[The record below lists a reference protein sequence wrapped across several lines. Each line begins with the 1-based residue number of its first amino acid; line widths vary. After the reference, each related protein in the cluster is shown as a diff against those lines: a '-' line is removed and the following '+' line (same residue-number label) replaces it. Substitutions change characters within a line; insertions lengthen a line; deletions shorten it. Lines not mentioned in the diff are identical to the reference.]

1 MDRADRIE
9 AGLLASANKRRP
21 STLGEKVTRDRH
33 GPQAIDCLIRYRG
46 TTEAEF

>member
-1 MDRADRIE
+1 MDWADRIE
-9 AGLLASANKRRP
+9 ADLLALANKRRP
-21 STLGEKVTRDRH
+21 STLGENITRDCH